1 MRRRIEAA
9 AIAAGGVMA
18 ATAEY
23 GTTKSPGAASADAQ
37 FRSTGFLLGFAL
49 GGFFDG
55 ILLHQILQWHH
66 LLSGVESAPFADLR
80 VQVLADGLFHA
91 LMYLIAIIGLWM
103 LWRRRRG
110 FGETGADRTLIAWG
124 LIGFGTWHIVDALL
138 SHWLLG
144 IHRIRMDS
152 GDPLFWDVL
161 WLVVFGLVPVAVGW
175 LLQRGGAD
183 SSGDSSADGSS
194 RGNRRATVPAVL
206 ALAVLTAG
214 PVAALPPPDLSTV
227 MVLFRPSMTPEEV
240 FRAVAAVDG
249 AVVWNDPSG
258 KLWAIDLP
266 PDRSSISG
274 AGALYR
280 HGALIVGNGLL
291 PVGCFNWSA
300 PGTDI

>member
-1 MRRRIEAA
+1 
-9 AIAAGGVMA
+9 MA
-18 ATAEY
+18 ATAGY
-23 GTTKSPGAASADAQ
+23 GTTGSPAAGFPGTR
-37 FRSTGFLLGFAL
+37 FRTTGFLLGFAL

-66 LLSGVESAPFADLR
+66 LLSGIDSAPFADLQ

-91 LMYLIAIIGLWM
+91 LMYVIAVIGLWM
-103 LWRRRRG
+103 LWCRRRG
-110 FGETGADRTLIAWG
+110 FASAGADRALVAWG

-161 WLVVFGLVPVAVGW
+161 WLVVFGLVPAAAGW
-175 LLQRGGAD
+175 FLQRGGAD
-183 SSGDSSADGSS
+183 GSAGGSP
-194 RGNRRATVPAVL
+194 RGSRRATAPAVL

-227 MVLFRPSMTPEEV
+227 MVLFRPGMTPEAI

-249 AVVWNDPSG
+249 AVVWSDPSG
-258 KLWAIDLP
+258 KLWAIDMP
-266 PDRSSISG
+266 PDQSGILG
-274 AGALYR
+274 AGTLYR

-291 PVGCFNWSA
+291 PVGCFNWST
-300 PGTDI
+300 PGTDV